1 MGANRRL
8 LPLLLAAAGLT
19 LGASISDC
27 SADTFAE
34 SLPSNARIESVAPVG
49 QNGSY
54 GEGRSNVAYPDIPT
68 ALPELCAVVVNVTS
82 SPSSSFRFALFLPTE
97 WNTRFLEVGNG
108 GFAGGINWMDMAV
121 GARYGFASA
130 STDTGH
136 NSTTPDGTWALN
148 QPESVTD
155 WGWRAIH
162 GTAVI
167 AKSLTAAYYNS
178 QAAYSYYSG
187 CSTGGRQGLRE
198 AQLHPETFDGLLVG
212 APAWWT
218 SHLQTWTTWI
228 GALNAQDSQGSS
240 CSATTTCPA
249 SPAWLEHNSHN
260 DNNNNLLFEEEDH
273 QRIDPSLFAVI
284 ASEIIKQC
292 DAADGVEDGIVS
304 SPDECKLN
312 YRALECPAN
321 NSFACLTRAQ
331 LSTLRSIYSPY
342 VVANGQLVMP
352 GLNKGSEAEW
362 PVVLGGTEPNGL
374 GTGYERYFLF
384 NDPDWDWRSYNDS
397 IVAIAD
403 RLDPGSATADGFA
416 NMSAVRDR
424 GGKILMYH
432 GMADG
437 LIPTGS
443 SEYFYQQVAAVTKGG
458 LPQLREW
465 FRFFFVPGMGHCAG
479 SAVGAPWYFA
489 GPNQAP
495 RLGSGTYSMPQ
506 PAYRDRKHDALLA
519 LMAWVENGTSVDS
532 IVATSWKT
540 GSPSEGVARQR
551 PLCPYP
557 QKARLRKGGDPDQAD
572 AWSCR

>member
-1 MGANRRL
+1 MGLTRRL
-8 LPLLLAAAGLT
+8 LPLLAAAGST
-19 LGASISDC
+19 VGTSISDC
-27 SADTFAE
+27 SVGTFE
-34 SLPSNARIESVAPVG
+34 QSLPSNARILSVAHVA

-54 GEGRSNVAYPDIPT
+54 GEGRSNIAYPDIPS

-97 WNTRFLEVGNG
+97 WNSRFLEVGNG
-108 GFAGGINWMDMAV
+108 GFAGGINWVDMAV

-136 NSTTPDGTWALN
+136 NSTTADGTWALN
-148 QPESVTD
+148 QPEKLTD

-167 AKSLTAAYYNS
+167 AKSLTAAYYNT
-178 QAAYSYYSG
+178 QATYSYYSG

-228 GALNAQDSQGSS
+228 GALNAQDSQG
-240 CSATTTCPA
+240 
-249 SPAWLEHNSHN
+249 
-260 DNNNNLLFEEEDH
+260 H
-273 QRIDPSLFAVI
+273 QRIDPSLFPVI
-284 ASEIIKQC
+284 AAEIMKQC
-292 DAADGVEDGIVS
+292 DAADGVEDGIIS
-304 SPDECKLN
+304 APDECKFN
-312 YRALECPAN
+312 YRALECRAGR
-321 NSFACLTRAQ
+321 NSSACLTRAQ
-331 LSTLRSIYSPY
+331 LSTLRSIYEPY
-342 VVANGQLVMP
+342 FANGKLAMP

-362 PVVLGGTEPNGL
+362 QVVLGGTEPNGL

-384 NDPDWDWRSYNDS
+384 NDPNWDWRDYNDS
-397 IVAIAD
+397 IVEIAD
-403 RLDPGSATADGFA
+403 KLNPGSATASGFA

-443 SEYFYQQVAAVTKGG
+443 SEYFYRQVAAATKGG
-458 LPQLREW
+458 LAHLREW
-465 FRFFFVPGMGHCAG
+465 FRFFFVPGMGHCSG

-495 RLGSGTYSMPQ
+495 RLSTSAYSVPEYQ
-506 PAYRDRKHDALLA
+506 DRRHDALLA
-519 LMAWVENGTSVDS
+519 LMAWVENGTAVDS
-532 IVATSWKT
+532 IVATSWK
-540 GSPSEGVARQR
+540 SPSDPGSGVARQR

-557 QKARLRKGGDPDQAD
+557 QKARLEKGGDNDEAA
-572 AWSCR
+572 AWTCR

>member
-1 MGANRRL
+1 MGVNRRL
-8 LPLLLAAAGLT
+8 LPLLAVTGLT

-27 SADTFAE
+27 SADTFAQ
-34 SLPSNARIESVAPVG
+34 SLPSHARLESVAHVA

-97 WNTRFLEVGNG
+97 WNARFLEVGNG

-121 GARYGFASA
+121 GARYGFACA

-136 NSTTPDGTWALN
+136 NSTTADGAWALN
-148 QPESVTD
+148 QPERIAD

-162 GTAVI
+162 GTAVL

-228 GALNAQDSQGSS
+228 GALNAQDSQ
-240 CSATTTCPA
+240 
-249 SPAWLEHNSHN
+249 
-260 DNNNNLLFEEEDH
+260 DH
-273 QRIDPSLFAVI
+273 ERIDPSLFPVI
-284 ASEIIKQC
+284 ASEIMKQC
-292 DAADGVEDGIVS
+292 DAADGVEDGIIS
-304 SPDECKLN
+304 APDECKLN
-312 YRALECPAN
+312 YRALECRAGH
-321 NSFACLTRAQ
+321 NSSSSSACLTRAQ
-331 LSTLRSIYSPY
+331 LSTLHSIYSPY
-342 VVANGQLVMP
+342 VVAHGQLAMP

-384 NDPDWDWRSYNDS
+384 HDPAWDWRDYNDS
-397 IVAIAD
+397 IVRLAD
-403 RLDPGSATADGFA
+403 SLDPGRATAHGFA

-424 GGKILMYH
+424 GAKILMYH

-443 SEYFYQQVAAVTKGG
+443 SEHFYRQVAAATSKRGG
-458 LPQLREW
+458 LVPPLKDW

-495 RLGSGTYSMPQ
+495 RLGTDAHSLP
-506 PAYRDRKHDALLA
+506 PAYRDRAHDALLA
-519 LMAWVENGTSVDS
+519 LMAWVESGTAVES
-532 IVATSWKT
+532 IVATSWK
-540 GSPSEGVARQR
+540 SPSDPASGVARQR

-557 QKARLRKGGDPDQAD
+557 LKARLRKGGDPDQA
-572 AWSCR
+572 ASWSCR